1 MRGQLRIYLGA
12 APGVGKTFA
21 MLDEGHRRAERGT
34 DVVVGL
40 VETHGRALTAAQL
53 AGLEVVPRRSVPYR
67 GQTFEEMDLPAI
79 LRRRPAVV
87 LVDEL
92 AHTNIPGV
100 EHEKRWEDVEDLLA
114 AGIDVISTVNL
125 QHLESVNDV
134 VAAITGTVQRETVP
148 DSFVRHAQQVQLV
161 DITPEALRR
170 RMAHGNIYPA
180 ERVDAAL
187 SNFFRQGNL
196 AALRELALLWLAD
209 RVDDE
214 LQAYRE
220 RHQISH
226 AWETRERLVVSITG
240 GEAAQQLIRR
250 AARMATRA
258 RAELVGVH
266 VRHDDG
272 LRRPSDETLNH
283 SVELLEELDGRY
295 IEVVDSDVAAA
306 LVSVARVENATQLVI
321 GADPKSRVATF
332 LRGSIVARCVALAR
346 GDLDV
351 HVISRDSSEPAPP
364 RSIRRFPLRS
374 VSPSRF
380 WGSLL
385 LTAVALPVLTLA
397 LLHSGLASLALAL
410 SSFLLVVITVAAI
423 GGLVPGLVGALT
435 SFLVTNW
442 EFAPPVHTF
451 TIANPRDFLAL
462 VSYLGAA
469 AVVAGFVDVAA
480 RRSSAAARAERDA
493 LGLARI
499 ARHVV
504 STDHALVDM
513 LVDIVDLFD
522 LRGAQLRRR
531 GEEEPWVHAGEVGE
545 TPTVLS
551 LGDDYELRVD
561 GPSLA
566 GSRRDLLVAISA
578 QIVAAL
584 DRRRLEDEAAQ
595 RRTLADAERLRAGL
609 LAAVSHDLRTPLA
622 SIKTAATTL
631 LDAGDRIPVEDAH
644 SLLGDID
651 AQADHLN
658 RLVGDLLD
666 VARVNEGT
674 IELDQ
679 HRVDVN
685 EVVTRALDT
694 LRRERPGATDRI
706 SFHSSS
712 PVFVSSD
719 PTMME
724 RILVNLLSNALT
736 HAAPSP
742 ITVDV
747 GRGEGWVSLRVIDHG
762 PGVPESERAQFFQ
775 PFRRVGDGNPT
786 SGVGVGLAIARGFAE
801 ALGGELLLDDTPG
814 GGCTLVLTLPPEGPD
829 HS

>member
-34 DVVVGL
+34 DVVIGI
-40 VETHGRALTAAQL
+40 VETHGRPLTAAKV
-53 AGLEVVPRRSVPYR
+53 AGLEQIPRRRVAYR
-67 GQTFEEMDLPAI
+67 DQLFEEMDLAAI

-92 AHTNIPGV
+92 AHTNIPGT

-114 AGIDVISTVNL
+114 AGIDVVSTINL

-134 VAAITGTVQRETVP
+134 VEAITGTAQRETVP

-170 RMAHGNIYPA
+170 RMAHGNIYA
-180 ERVDAAL
+180 ADRVDAAL

-220 RHQISH
+220 RHQISN

-240 GEAAQQLIRR
+240 GESAERLIRR
-250 AARMATRA
+250 AARMAARA

-266 VRHDDG
+266 VRPDDG
-272 LRRPSDETLNH
+272 LKRPSDETLNH

-306 LVSVARVENATQLVI
+306 LVSVARAENATQLVI

-351 HVISRDSSEPAPP
+351 HVISSDGAERGGATP
-364 RSIRRFPLRS
+364 RQRHVVRA
-374 VSPSRF
+374 VSPRRF

-385 LTAVALPVLTLA
+385 LAGLAIPLLTLS
-397 LLHSGLASLALAL
+397 LIHSGVASLALAL
-410 SSFLLVVITVAAI
+410 SSYLLVVIAVAAI
-423 GGLVPGLVGALT
+423 GGLIPGLMGALA

-442 EFAPPVHTF
+442 EFTPPIHTF
-451 TIANPRDFLAL
+451 TIAHLRDVVAL
-462 VSYLGAA
+462 VSYLTAA

-480 RRSSAAARAERDA
+480 RRSWAAARAERDA

-504 STDHALVDM
+504 STDHALSDM
-513 LVDIVDLFD
+513 LTEIVDLFD
-522 LRGAQLRRR
+522 LRGAELRRR
-531 GEEEPWVHAGEVGE
+531 PSNAPWVSAGTVGDS
-545 TPTVLS
+545 PTTLR
-551 LGDDYELRVD
+551 LGEDYELCVD
-561 GPSLA
+561 GNQLS

-578 QIVAAL
+578 QVVAAL

-595 RRTLADAERLRAGL
+595 RRTLADAERLRTGL

-631 LDAGDRIPVEDAH
+631 LDARRRISDRDVD
-644 SLLGDID
+644 SLLSDID

-666 VARVNEGT
+666 VARVSEGT
-674 IELDQ
+674 VELHLRD
-679 HRVDVN
+679 VDVN
-685 EVVTRALDT
+685 DVVRRAIET
-694 LRRERPGATDRI
+694 TTQERRSGEERIHFVPTSPLTITSDATI
-706 SFHSSS
+706 I
-712 PVFVSSD
+712 
-719 PTMME
+719 E

-742 ITVDV
+742 VVVDI
-747 GRGEGWVSLRVIDHG
+747 GRGTDWVSVRVIDHG
-762 PGVPESERAQFFQ
+762 PGVPDAQRAALFE
-775 PFRRVGDGNPT
+775 PFSTLGDVKDQG
-786 SGVGVGLAIARGFAE
+786 GVGLGLALARGFAE
-801 ALGGELLLDDTPG
+801 ALGGELVLDDTPG
-814 GGCTLVLTLPPEGPD
+814 VGCTLVLTLPPRPVD
-829 HS
+829 AT